1 MARALIDDCFAHQPE
16 RLTAAEALELLKAR
30 VGPVVERESVPLGA
44 AYGRILAERLVSP
57 RDVPASTTSPS
68 TASRSPMPISRPTG
82 RPASKLGPGAPP
94 PAIPSRGVSH
104 RARRSAC

>member
-30 VGPVVERESVPLGA
+30 VGPVVERESVPLA
-44 AYGRILAERLVSP
+44 EAYGRILAEPLVSP

-68 TASRSPMPISRPTG
+68 TASRSPMPISPPTG
-82 RPASKLGPGAPP
+82 RPA
-94 PAIPSRGVSH
+94 
-104 RARRSAC
+104 